1 MARSEADGSSR
12 ERSKTTRWVITVFL
26 TTIVVSGIISLLSEE
41 VMSQSG
47 ILAAFA
53 ILFVIVTVG
62 ILFDVVGVAVTSA
75 DEKPFHS
82 MASRRVPGAREA
94 LRLLRNAERVS
105 SICNDVVGDFCG
117 VVSGA
122 ASATIAARL
131 LNHFVFSWPQLI
143 TLVMSALVAGLTVGG
158 KAVGKTIAIHNC
170 TEIVYQVGKLLNAKN
185 RFLGWIRRNKV

>member
-12 ERSKTTRWVITVFL
+12 ERSTTTRWVISVFL

-105 SICNDVVGDFCG
+105 SICNDVVGDICG

-122 ASATIAARL
+122 ASAAIAARL